1 MIANRTTTIAC
12 EKTVGEIQA
21 MLAGVRASQMMLDYD
36 ADGKPCSLAFRLQ
49 REGQAMAFRLPCDWQ
64 GVLRALKR
72 ERRGIPQRLLTSDHA
87 KRVAWRI
94 IKDWL
99 RAQLSLIESG
109 ASTIEEVMLPW
120 AITPD
125 GHTVAQRVLSGST
138 ELLRLNGPSGD
149 CR

>member
-21 MLAGVRASQMMLDYD
+21 MLAAVRASQMMLDYD
-36 ADGKPCSLAFRLQ
+36 ADGKPCGIAFRLE
-49 REGQAMAFRLPCDWQ
+49 REGQSMAFRLPCDWQ

-72 ERRGIPQRLLTSDHA
+72 ERGGIPQRLLTPDHA
-87 KRVAWRI
+87 KRVSWRI

-120 AITPD
+120 AITTD
-125 GHTVAQRVLSGST
+125 GQTVAQRVLSGST
-138 ELLRLNGPSGD
+138 GLLRLNGPAAE
-149 CR
+149 